1 MSEALFRLIVGIVA
15 GVAGIAEVVLMYAKP
30 KQYEKIC
37 ASLPIVVG
45 AVTEVLTLFAT
56 V

>member
-1 MSEALFRLIVGIVA
+1 MSESLFRLIVGIVA
-15 GVAGIAEVVLMYAKP
+15 GVASIAEVVLMYFKP

-37 ASLPIVVG
+37 AALPIVVG
-45 AVTEVLTLFAT
+45 ATTEVLTLFT